1 MIIAGLQKTTLLD
14 YPGKVACT
22 VFLAGCNF
30 RCPFCQNW
38 EIVTGKGEDITEEEL
53 FSFLKKRRGVLDG
66 VCVTGGEPLIN
77 ADIESFIGKIKD
89 LGYSVKLDTNG
100 SFPDKLK
107 TLAEKK
113 LVDTVA
119 MDIKNCPSRYALTA
133 GTQVDMNKI
142 DESVKYLL
150 SGQIDYEL
158 RTTVI
163 DELHDDD
170 SMRELAQW
178 IKGAK
183 RYYLQNFK
191 DSDAVPYKNLSPCSE
206 EKLNGFINV
215 VKPFVPSAKIRGND

>member
-1 MIIAGLQKTTLLD
+1 M
-14 YPGKVACT
+14 
-22 VFLAGCNF
+22 
-30 RCPFCQNW
+30 
-38 EIVTGKGEDITEEEL
+38 
-53 FSFLKKRRGVLDG
+53 
-66 VCVTGGEPLIN
+66 
-77 ADIESFIGKIKD
+77 
-89 LGYSVKLDTNG
+89 
-100 SFPDKLK
+100 K

-178 IKGAK
+178 IKGAN
-183 RYYLQNFK
+183 RYYLQNF
-191 DSDAVPYKNLSPCSE
+191 VPNE
-206 EKLNGFINV
+206 NTIRNGFSPVSREALLKYSEILRNSIGNV
-215 VKPFVPSAKIRGND
+215 SIRDIK